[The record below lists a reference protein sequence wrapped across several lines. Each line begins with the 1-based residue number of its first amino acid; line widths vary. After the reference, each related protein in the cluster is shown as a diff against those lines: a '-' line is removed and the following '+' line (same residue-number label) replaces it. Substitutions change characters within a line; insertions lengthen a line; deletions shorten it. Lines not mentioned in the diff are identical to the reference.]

1 MGTRRP
7 RGVSRRLRFEPD
19 DAFEW
24 ALEIRRS
31 DPRLWATI
39 NDRAKLA
46 THYYFLAKA
55 AWLGQS
61 DDDDGPAGGEA
72 EVAD

>member
-19 DAFEW
+19 DVFEW

-46 THYYFLAKA
+46 THYYFLARA
-55 AWLGQS
+55 ARLGQPG
-61 DDDDGPAGGEA
+61 DDGEPADGAAGMGT
-72 EVAD
+72 